1 MKAARIHRFG
11 PPDVI
16 EVEDIPRPSPAP
28 GEVLVR
34 VAAAGVGPWD
44 ALIREGKSKVSPPPL
59 TLGSDLSG
67 VLEAVGTGV
76 SQFKTGDEVDGVT
89 NAQFVG
95 ANADFAV
102 ASADMV
108 APKPQRLSS
117 LEAASVPVVAVTAW
131 QMLFEHAR
139 PEAGQRVMIL
149 GAAGN
154 VGAYAVQFAANAGFH
169 VIAVVGSQDVEF
181 VRNLGATDVIDYRV
195 ADFAKDAHSVDVV
208 IDTVGGNTRDRAFG
222 VLRPGGILVTVVS
235 TAFVPGRADVRS
247 AFFYAEVTTARL
259 SAISG
264 LLDRAIDAASV
275 GRVLSTS
282 LPHETAERPIQVGAD
297 FALDAESPVGRC
309 RRVRMREQEHGGI
322 AQVYAGVPDHPD
334 SMLRV
339 CVDRVAGDVGVRG
352 LLDHQPVAPIS
363 ADCVA
368 ARCGGAQHLNAL
380 KRIVSNDIRRRHL
393 VISREYANVRGCAAE
408 YENSVLLIVFHGVD
422 AMRFPE
428 LSAMVCGISL

>member
-16 EVEDIPRPSPAP
+16 EVEDIPLPSPAP

-44 ALIREGKSKVSPPPL
+44 ALIREGKSKVSPPPPL

-76 SQFKTGDEVDGVT
+76 SQFKNGDEVYGVT
-89 NAQFVG
+89 NPQFVG

-181 VRNLGATDVIDYRV
+181 VRSLGATDVIDYRV
-195 ADFAKDAHSVDVV
+195 ADFADDVRPVDVV
-208 IDTVGGNTRDRAFG
+208 IDTVGGNARDRAFG
-222 VLRPGGILVTVVS
+222 VLKPGGILVTVVS
-235 TAFVPGRADVRS
+235 TEFMPARSDVRS
-247 AFFYAEVTTARL
+247 AFFYAEVTAARL
-259 SAISG
+259 GAISG
-264 LLDRAIDAASV
+264 LLDSGKVIPHV
-275 GRVLSTS
+275 G
-282 LPHETAERPIQVGAD
+282 
-297 FALDAESPVGRC
+297 
-309 RRVRMREQEHGGI
+309 
-322 AQVYAGVPDHPD
+322 
-334 SMLRV
+334 
-339 CVDRVAGDVGVRG
+339 
-352 LLDHQPVAPIS
+352 
-363 ADCVA
+363 
-368 ARCGGAQHLNAL
+368 
-380 KRIVSNDIRRRHL
+380 
-393 VISREYANVRGCAAE
+393 
-408 YENSVLLIVFHGVD
+408 SVLPLSDVRSAH
-422 AMRFPE
+422 AMLAGAPHRRGKIMLE
-428 LSAMVCGISL
+428 VAT